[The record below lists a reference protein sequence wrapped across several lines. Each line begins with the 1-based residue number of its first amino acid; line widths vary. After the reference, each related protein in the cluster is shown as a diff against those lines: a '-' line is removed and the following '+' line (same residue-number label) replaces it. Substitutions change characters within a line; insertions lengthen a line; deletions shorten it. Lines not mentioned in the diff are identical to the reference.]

1 MGQHHRTC
9 RGIASV
15 ALALGLIAPLAD
27 AQTRCG
33 MLGYLVNE
41 TRRISGTGNI
51 MVEYSDECFQTS
63 CKNARWGA
71 TSPSTADWRL

>member
-1 MGQHHRTC
+1 
-9 RGIASV
+9 
-15 ALALGLIAPLAD
+15 
-27 AQTRCG
+27 

-63 CKNARWGA
+63 CENARWGA